1 MPTTAFNKCTG
12 GKKHLQTVMCL
23 AKRQVPCQFATSPVR
38 NTLGAIADRE
48 KERNYRR
55 VGEKNLLVISNE
67 NSFQLP
73 FSRTFRI
80 ET

>member
-1 MPTTAFNKCTG
+1 MNMPTTAFNKCTG

-38 NTLGAIADRE
+38 NTLDAIADRE

-55 VGEKNLLVISNE
+55 VREKSLLVIYHK
-67 NSFQLP
+67 NSF
-73 FSRTFRI
+73 
-80 ET
+80 